1 MVSGSACEAFAEP
14 RLAESGL
21 GGGAPLSNSIPATG
35 HLPCAAVAVL
45 STAPL
50 RRLAAGQGRWG
61 VSMLVIGALA
71 RISGPREMITVVIRS
86 RVFFLILI
94 PALMYV
100 SIKYIGFDLIAYGFD
115 IKMIFLIFSELRVFI
130 GKGVEK

>member
-94 PALMYV
+94 PALNM
-100 SIKYIGFDLIAYGFD
+100 SALNILALI
-115 IKMIFLIFSELRVFI
+115 
-130 GKGVEK
+130 